1 MKLGVNIDH
10 TATLREA
17 RYRGLPDGEP
27 DPIKA
32 ALACEAAGCY
42 GITAHLREDRRH
54 ILDEDMDRL
63 AAALKIPL
71 NFEMANTPEMVS
83 KALKLLPTSVCLV
96 PEKRQEITT
105 EGGLDVQ
112 SQQASIARTVQELQ
126 AAGIEVS
133 LFVDPAPEVVRAS
146 IDTGA
151 RAIELHTGAFAEGFR
166 EAVSRKREIQR
177 LVEAAELGHQGK
189 LKVNAGHGLNYLN
202 VKGMHEVPWLEELNI
217 GHSIVAHALFVG
229 FDVAVKEM
237 LRLIHP
243 VG

>member
-1 MKLGVNIDH
+1 
-10 TATLREA
+10 
-17 RYRGLPDGEP
+17 
-27 DPIKA
+27 
-32 ALACEAAGCY
+32 
-42 GITAHLREDRRH
+42 
-54 ILDEDMDRL
+54 MDRL

-126 AAGIEVS
+126 DAGIEVS
-133 LFVDPAPEVVRAS
+133 LFIDPAPEVVRAS

-166 EAVSRKREIQR
+166 EAVSRRREIQR

-229 FDVAVKEM
+229 FDMAVREM
-237 LRLIHP
+237 LQLIHP